1 MAEVVSLEC
10 TFFTFELSF
19 RYLAI
24 GTRYMLVFAEPEW
37 CRLDLLNAPF
47 ILT

>member
-1 MAEVVSLEC
+1 MAEVISLEC
-10 TFFTFELSF
+10 TFFTFALSL

-24 GTRYMLVFAEPEW
+24 GTRCMLVLAETELFK
-37 CRLDLLNAPF
+37 LDLLNAPF